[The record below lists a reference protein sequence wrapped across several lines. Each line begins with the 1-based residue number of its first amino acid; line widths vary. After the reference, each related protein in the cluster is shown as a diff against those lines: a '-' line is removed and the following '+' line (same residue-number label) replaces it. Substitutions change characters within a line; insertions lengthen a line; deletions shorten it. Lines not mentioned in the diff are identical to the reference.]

1 MPRDDEDTQKLLCA
15 KFTGEKG
22 QVFTQWSKDFLDAT
36 EELGDEDAS
45 LAMQYLGLAPA
56 PTSAAMVR
64 RRDARNRKSYA
75 CLLRHIADESLKAV
89 IRAEAPRHGRNA
101 WLIIERECAEST
113 SSNTVNAKIL
123 EWHGLTIAKDVGV
136 HDHRQRRPVDINV
149 SVHTPQRGQST
160 ASVETRRVC

>member
-64 RRDARNRKSYA
+64 RR
-75 CLLRHIADESLKAV
+75 E
-89 IRAEAPRHGRNA
+89 
-101 WLIIERECAEST
+101 
-113 SSNTVNAKIL
+113 
-123 EWHGLTIAKDVGV
+123 
-136 HDHRQRRPVDINV
+136 
-149 SVHTPQRGQST
+149 T
-160 ASVETRRVC
+160 ASRTLAFCATSLMNLSRR